1 MEVARSIDRALVN
14 LTFAQSI
21 NYTATESLF
30 KVSIRM
36 LDRAVLESNE
46 GEYENKRNQQKLS
59 VSSMFIVFI
68 KSTIGLAIFGYH
80 EVYQKSGVYAGLII
94 SAIYIITVVH
104 GCMRM
109 VTFADEL
116 EASGRFKNYHTDTYF
131 ELVEMM
137 FDEKYPKL
145 ARSMGPVTFFI
156 SFLSTVCFTISIT
169 LALVE

>member
-1 MEVARSIDRALVN
+1 MEVARSIDRALVK

-94 SAIYIITVVH
+94 SAIYIFTVVH
-104 GCMRM
+104 GSMRM
-109 VTFADEL
+109 VTFADEI
-116 EASGRFKNYHTDTYF
+116 ENSEKYKNYRVDTYF
-131 ELVEMM
+131 ELVELMLG
-137 FDEKYPKL
+137 EKYPKA
-145 ARSMGPVTFFI
+145 ARILGPVTFFLCFF
-156 SFLSTVCFTISIT
+156 STVGYALSTA
-169 LALVE
+169 LALTE